1 MTTESTYYSAHVY
14 DNSLAITRTREN
26 TAPVVAA
33 GALVWRLHGEKLE
46 VLMIHRPRYNDWSW
60 PKGKQD
66 AGESLVETAIREVD
80 EEVTLRITLG
90 VPLAVTNYMVS
101 GRPKDVF
108 YWAAQLPVGEHP
120 RADEGEVDEIRWVT
134 PKEARK
140 LLSNSTDHEP
150 LDALVAHHKA
160 GTLHTRPVVIMRH
173 AKAKPR
179 SNWTAADDE
188 RPLAGTGKR
197 QALAH
202 SRLLEAYSPTRLLSS
217 PWLRCMQTVA
227 PYANDHAI
235 AIKEKKSLSESG
247 AAGHPKRTAK
257 VTESLFVKEV
267 PSLLCTHRPV
277 LPLVFKALKS
287 HLMKGSAKIL
297 PTEDPYMEP
306 GDAVVLQVSTAEHG
320 GIVSVETIRPVI
332 D

>member
-66 AGESLVETAIREVD
+66 AGESLVETAIREVG

-179 SNWTAADDE
+179 SN
-188 RPLAGTGKR
+188 
-197 QALAH
+197 
-202 SRLLEAYSPTRLLSS
+202 
-217 PWLRCMQTVA
+217 
-227 PYANDHAI
+227 
-235 AIKEKKSLSESG
+235 
-247 AAGHPKRTAK
+247 
-257 VTESLFVKEV
+257 
-267 PSLLCTHRPV
+267 
-277 LPLVFKALKS
+277 
-287 HLMKGSAKIL
+287 
-297 PTEDPYMEP
+297 
-306 GDAVVLQVSTAEHG
+306 
-320 GIVSVETIRPVI
+320 
-332 D
+332 